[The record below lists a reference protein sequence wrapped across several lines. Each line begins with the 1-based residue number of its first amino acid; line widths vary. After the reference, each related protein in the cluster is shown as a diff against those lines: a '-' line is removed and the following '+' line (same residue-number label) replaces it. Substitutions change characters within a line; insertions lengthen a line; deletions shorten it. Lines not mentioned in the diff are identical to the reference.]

1 MVVVYSLISI
11 TSHYHSFW
19 NLNFN
24 MRYSTLIWKFWICRM
39 GFKLA
44 TRSEEA
50 LHWKSLW
57 INIVINIV
65 WMLMELVFC
74 SAVISSNQSRLL
86 LRFVFANISSL
97 LFHINISC
105 ILIIIN
111 NRLIVIILGFLLQII
126 FAAVGNWG
134 WRWNACHASSEN
146 RTC

>member
-1 MVVVYSLISI
+1 
-11 TSHYHSFW
+11 
-19 NLNFN
+19 
-24 MRYSTLIWKFWICRM
+24 MRCSTLIWKFWICRM

-74 SAVISSNQSRLL
+74 SKVISSNQSRLL
-86 LRFVFANISSL
+86 LRFVLPTSLHFHLNISY
-97 LFHINISC
+97 

-111 NRLIVIILGFLLQII
+111 DCLIVIILGFLLQII
-126 FAAVGNWG
+126 FAAAGNWG
-134 WRWNACHASSEN
+134 WRWNACHAAFEN
-146 RTC
+146 RTW

>member
-1 MVVVYSLISI
+1 MVIVYSLISI

-24 MRYSTLIWKFWICRM
+24 MRGISLIWKFWICRM

-44 TRSEEA
+44 SGSEKA

-65 WMLMELVFC
+65 WMLTELVCC
-74 SAVISSNQSRLL
+74 STVISSNQSRLL
-86 LRFVFANISSL
+86 LRFVFTNISSL
-97 LFHINISC
+97 LSHLNISY

-111 NRLIVIILGFLLQII
+111 DRLIVTILGFLLQII

-134 WRWNACHASSEN
+134 WRWNACHAAFEN